1 MKLLRLLKQITAII
15 TLYTLQTKLR
25 IAPVALVETSL
36 SRLLYS
42 MRGTALTS
50 FSYTK
55 MHGRVVTCRD
65 VTQEVEF
72 WLMPCRIVNVKTDSM
87 SVTTQYKVA
96 IATWI
101 VVLSYNNVTDKR
113 IIIWRAV
120 QNLGIAS
127 TIIGNCL
134 KPDYQ
139 PKLDSWTAA
148 LSDIAFNWWLV
159 ISTWRIFLLHWHTIK
174 TNKQTPW
181 HNLHSISRQQDM
193 WEK

>member
-65 VTQEVEF
+65 ARSGI
-72 WLMPCRIVNVKTDSM
+72 LAYAMPDCQCQNRLHVSNN
-87 SVTTQYKVA
+87 A
-96 IATWI
+96 IQSCNCHMNRC
-101 VVLSYNNVTDKR
+101 L
-113 IIIWRAV
+113 II
-120 QNLGIAS
+120 
-127 TIIGNCL
+127 
-134 KPDYQ
+134 
-139 PKLDSWTAA
+139 
-148 LSDIAFNWWLV
+148 
-159 ISTWRIFLLHWHTIK
+159 
-174 TNKQTPW
+174 
-181 HNLHSISRQQDM
+181 
-193 WEK
+193 